1 MSEHLRA
8 PLATPLYLEA
18 TLTLVLILFH
28 SQILLL
34 SKSSL
39 SKFSAGHV
47 IDLMSNDVQR
57 MEAAPRCILT
67 INSAILQI
75 VPATF
80 IIAYLIGW
88 QALMGEIFL
97 CLLLSYYAEMSSVN
111 AALRLRSAAESDM
124 RISLTNQVISGIR
137 AVKAH
142 AWENEFR
149 EKIKHTRK

>member
-1 MSEHLRA
+1 M
-8 PLATPLYLEA
+8 
-18 TLTLVLILFH
+18 ILFH

-39 SKFSAGHV
+39 SKFSAGRV
-47 IDLMSNDVQR
+47 IDLLPNDVQR
-57 MEAAPRCILT
+57 METAPKWILA

-80 IIAYLIGW
+80 IIVYLIGW

-97 CLLLSYYAEMSSVN
+97 WLLLPYYAEMSSVN

-124 RISLTNQVISGIR
+124 RISLTNQVVSGIR
-137 AVKAH
+137 AIKAR
-142 AWENEFR
+142 AWEDEFR
-149 EKIKHTRK
+149 KKNKTHTKVREIYKPI

>member
-1 MSEHLRA
+1 M
-8 PLATPLYLEA
+8 
-18 TLTLVLILFH
+18 TLVFILFH

-67 INSAILQI
+67 MNSAILQI

-137 AVKAH
+137 AIKAH

>member
-1 MSEHLRA
+1 M
-8 PLATPLYLEA
+8 
-18 TLTLVLILFH
+18 TLVFILFH

-67 INSAILQI
+67 MNSAILQI

-137 AVKAH
+137 AIKAH

-149 EKIKHTRK
+149 EKIKDTRK